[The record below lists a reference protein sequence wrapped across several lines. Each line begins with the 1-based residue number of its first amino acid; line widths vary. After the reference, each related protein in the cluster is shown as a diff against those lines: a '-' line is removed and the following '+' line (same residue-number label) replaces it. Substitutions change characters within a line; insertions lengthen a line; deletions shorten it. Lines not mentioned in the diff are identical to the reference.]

1 MSVAGATVPVA
12 EALTLKV
19 PASHSVHVGAAV
31 AVPTLEVYLP
41 AAQTGRV
48 VHLAASVVVDD
59 ADVVSL
65 YLSAGHAVHTAW
77 ALAVDVVEV
86 YVPGP
91 HLLVVT
97 QAPASV
103 AMLEVEAAALN
114 LPLPQLAQVGDAVQL
129 PTTEV

>member
-1 MSVAGATVPVA
+1 MQGMP
-12 EALTLKV
+12 L
-19 PASHSVHVGAAV
+19 
-31 AVPTLEVYLP
+31 
-41 AAQTGRV
+41 R
-48 VHLAASVVVDD
+48 
-59 ADVVSL
+59 
-65 YLSAGHAVHTAW
+65 LSRCYTRQGLAGHAVHTAW